1 MKVQHE
7 QPELS
12 MNRSMPPGVIIP
24 ELAYGDMREAVA
36 WLCRAFGF
44 SERLRI
50 GDHRAQLSFGE
61 GSIIVTKRTGQE
73 SESSEAAG
81 SRPSP
86 EGASRHAIMVR
97 VSDVD
102 RERFRF
108 NDEKLTA
115 HRAHSQVAA

>member
-50 GDHRAQLSFGE
+50 GNHRAPTLVRRGFHY
-61 GSIIVTKRTGQE
+61 
-73 SESSEAAG
+73 
-81 SRPSP
+81 
-86 EGASRHAIMVR
+86 RH
-97 VSDVD
+97 
-102 RERFRF
+102 E
-108 NDEKLTA
+108 A
-115 HRAHSQVAA
+115 HRPGIRVVRSRWLPPFAGRGEPSRDHGARV